1 MVRLGTSLIITMNK
15 AITLFISLVV
25 SLPLSA
31 QFVLGRQTMSCFSM
45 RACDELCIN
54 STAGQI
60 DFGTMT
66 NSNTIFTS
74 GFEQTEGAA
83 NLYLT
88 IDFRKDECSGAIQA
102 NILQTFGC
110 EAADSI
116 WVFWDNSPSDF
127 STQLMGSL
135 HMLRLESNTGCSFE
149 KLYDFQELSI
159 PVTPCAL
166 DFYNYISPNGDGSND
181 AWVIGKIDTPEFLE
195 NEVVVFN
202 RWGGEVWS
210 CANYN
215 NDDVCFKGIGNNG
228 KLLPDGTYFYQ
239 LKTQTGEFTGYIE
252 LLR

>member
-1 MVRLGTSLIITMNK
+1 MVRLGMSSIITMNK
-15 AITLFISLVV
+15 AAILFISLMAT
-25 SLPLSA
+25 LPTSA
-31 QFVLGRQTMSCFSM
+31 QFVLGRQTMSCFSI

-88 IDFRKDECSGAIQA
+88 IDFRKDECSGVVNAK
-102 NILQTFGC
+102 ILQTFGC

-116 WVFWDNSPSDF
+116 LVFWDNVPSAYT
-127 STQLMGSL
+127 SQLSGSL
-135 HMLRLESNTGCSFE
+135 HVLRLESNTGCSFE
-149 KLYDFQELSI
+149 KTYDFQQLSV
-159 PVTPCAL
+159 PVMPCAL
-166 DFYNYISPNGDGSND
+166 DFYNYLSPNGDGSND
-181 AWVIGKIDTPEFLE
+181 TWIIGKIDTPEFLE
-195 NEVVVFN
+195 NEVVVLN

-210 CANYN
+210 CKNYN
-215 NDDVCFKGIGNNG
+215 NEDVCWKGLDDKGVA
-228 KLLPDGTYFYQ
+228 LPDGTYFYWV
-239 LKTQTGEFTGYIE
+239 KTQSGEYTGYIE